1 MESHRPLSSRLDS
14 ISPFHVMDILARAK
28 TLESE
33 GRHIVHME
41 VGEPD
46 FPTPEPVRKAAAD
59 KLAEGH
65 IHYTPALGLTSLR
78 ERISRYYK
86 DRFSLEI
93 SLDCVGLSTGASG
106 ALQLL
111 LAALL
116 EPGDRVL
123 MSDPGYPC
131 NRHIVTLF
139 GGSASLIAV
148 GAESR
153 FQLTAE
159 ILAKNWRSGTK
170 AVMLAS
176 PANPTGAI
184 IPYQSMQEIYQLVST
199 QGAVL
204 IVDEIY
210 QGLTYGIEDYC
221 AAEISPDIVVINS
234 FSKYFGMTGWRL
246 GWFLAPEWLLAA
258 AEKIAQN
265 LFLAPPTLA
274 QYAALSAFHTETIEI
289 LEARKN
295 EFAQRLDLMATELP
309 SLGFELAGKPDGAF
323 YLYADCHRLCGNSLQ
338 FCQQLL
344 EHEGVAITP
353 GIDFGSYQADAFVRF
368 ACTTEQSQ
376 LRLGLKRIKQ
386 FLASG
391 AHAV

>member
-1 MESHRPLSSRLDS
+1 MDTHRPLSSRLDA

-28 TLESE
+28 TLEAE
-33 GRHIVHME
+33 GRQIVHME

-46 FPTPEPVRKAAAD
+46 FPTPEPIIVAAD
-59 KLAEGH
+59 GKLKEGH
-65 IHYTPALGLTSLR
+65 IHYTPALGLTHLR

-86 DRFSLEI
+86 ERFSLEI
-93 SLDCVGLSTGASG
+93 SSDCVGMSVGASG

-116 EPGDRVL
+116 EPGDWVL

-131 NRHIVTLF
+131 NRHIVTLY
-139 GGSASLIAV
+139 GGRTSLVPV
-148 GAESR
+148 GSDTG

-176 PANPTGAI
+176 PANPTGTI
-184 IPYQSMQEIYQLVST
+184 VPYQNMQEIHEFVSH
-199 QGAVL
+199 QGAIL

-210 QGLTYGIEDYC
+210 QGLTYGIEEYC
-221 AAEISPDIVVINS
+221 AAEISPEIIVINS

-274 QYAALSAFHTETIEI
+274 QFAALSAFDAETMKI
-289 LEARKN
+289 LQARKE
-295 EFAQRLDLMATELP
+295 EFAERLDLMTKELP
-309 SLGFELAGKPDGAF
+309 NLGFELACQPEGAF
-323 YLYADCHRLCGNSLQ
+323 YLYADCHRLSANSLEL
-338 FCQQLL
+338 CHQLL
-344 EHEGVAITP
+344 EHAGVAITP
-353 GIDFGSYQADAFVRF
+353 GIDFGNHRAESFVRF
-368 ACTTEQSQ
+368 ACTTERSQ
-376 LRLGLKRIKQ
+376 LYLGLERIKH

-391 AHAV
+391 AHGV